1 MTIKRIRNWVPLM
14 GDSVESLADWVR
26 RHYQDHMDES
36 VARIEDLTNEKST
49 IELDDLAETS
59 LSDPGADRIV
69 FWDDSDTQFEF
80 LVANTGLAIAV
91 NNLNL
96 SHLGIESLADAGAD
110 KILFW
115 DDSETACKWL
125 APSTGLTITTTN
137 LTTDDSAIDHDSLTN
152 THNLTTDIDH
162 DATTNFV
169 ANEHIDHTSAID
181 NTNYVVKTPIRCKAY
196 LGTDQDDIANATWVT
211 VNLDTE
217 TFDTGSDFN
226 TTTHQY
232 TTPVAG
238 YYMVC
243 GSVYMHDLTADKR
256 YGVAVYN
263 VTDSKDEALAIYDV
277 SDGTTTKTLPCVSI
291 SYIGASKAL
300 DLRAY
305 QESGGALVDIGADAL
320 YTSMCIHLL
329 ST

>member
-1 MTIKRIRNWVPLM
+1 
-14 GDSVESLADWVR
+14 
-26 RHYQDHMDES
+26 MDES

-137 LTTDDSAIDHDSLTN
+137 LTTDDSAIDHDALS
-152 THNLTTDIDH
+152 
-162 DATTNFV
+162 NFV
-169 ANEHIDHTSAID
+169 ANEHIDYTSAID

-196 LGTDQDDIANATWVT
+196 LGTDQDNIARAEWVT
-211 VNLDTE
+211 VDLDTE

-243 GSVYMHDLTADKR
+243 GSVWMHDIVADKG
-256 YGVAVYN
+256 YGVSVYN
-263 VTDSKDEALAIYDV
+263 VTDTKDEAVALCGIGGDTSPKV
-277 SDGTTTKTLPCVSI
+277 FPCTSI
-291 SYIGASKAL
+291 SYIGASKVL
-300 DLRAY
+300 ELRAW
-305 QESGGALVDIGADAL
+305 QESAGTTIDIGAGDPH
-320 YTSMCIHLL
+320 TSLSIHLL